1 MAGCKRFV
9 LVLSAALAMLS
20 FSAAAWGQILIDDFS
35 DTNYSGWPF
44 VLTEETATLTGHTES
59 GLTGTIGG
67 NRTTQLGAPHMDLD
81 GVDEVKV
88 QIVATVAASIFD
100 YNSSTGA
107 VGALKLAY
115 DFVPT
120 DFSGQHGFDLVLLG
134 YNMPALIN
142 QEVMVT
148 LMSGDSG
155 MSYGGYI
162 TSPGAQTVE
171 LAFPGY
177 VQSWSGLTAVDRL
190 TIDFSSITAGTAM
203 RFDSISTSVPEPAT
217 MALLG
222 VGLAGLLATRRRRLL
237 R

>member
-1 MAGCKRFV
+1 MIGCKRFV
-9 LVLSAALAMLS
+9 LVLSAAVAMLS
-20 FSAAAWGQILIDDFS
+20 LPSAAWGGILIDDFS

-67 NRTTQLGAPHMDLD
+67 NRSIQLGAPHMDLD

-88 QIVATVAASIFD
+88 QIVTSVTASLFD

-107 VGALKLAY
+107 VGALKLSYTFA
-115 DFVPT
+115 PT
-120 DFSGQHGFDLVLLG
+120 DFSGQHGIDLVLMG
-134 YNMPALIN
+134 YNMPALID
-142 QEVMVT
+142 QEVAVT
-148 LMSGDSG
+148 LTGGGSGV
-155 MSYGGYI
+155 SYGGYI

-171 LAFPGY
+171 LAFPDY
-177 VQSWSGLTAVDRL
+177 VKSWSGLPAVESVA
-190 TIDFSSITAGTAM
+190 IDFSSITAGTAM

-222 VGLAGLLATRRRRLL
+222 VGLAGLLATRRRRNC
-237 R
+237 